1 MFIFTNLVDSNIPPG
16 IQLMLDANS
25 LQLFC
30 MISEN
35 KENKNLLVDLDKIVL
50 HEPVRGRIFLAGDA
64 FVEGMIFK
72 KTIQKNDGM
81 VSEIVCPRNVVVYHY
96 FVPKKS

>member
-16 IQLMLDANS
+16 IQLILDTDS

-30 MISEN
+30 MHSDSTI
-35 KENKNLLVDLDKIVL
+35 KNLLTEVDKIIL
-50 HEPVRGRIFLAGDA
+50 HEPVRGRVFLMGDA
-64 FVEGMIFK
+64 IIDGMIFK
-72 KTIQKNDGM
+72 KVIRKNDSV

-96 FVPKKS
+96 YVPKK